1 MNLSENLKKIRKQHN
16 LSQEQLA
23 EKLGVSRQSVSKWE
37 SNQAYPEMDKVIQ
50 LTKLFNLN
58 MDELLN
64 QDISET
70 TKEKQSKNILNKYI
84 EEILNFTSKT
94 VNMFINM
101 SLKNKIKCILEQII
115 IALLLT
121 TMFFI
126 IGTIGLYIVEEIAVL
141 LPYNIGKIITK
152 LFKIIYIVFGITTS
166 ITLIIHI
173 FKTRYLDYYIIEDNK
188 DIKQTSEEI
197 KENKKE
203 KIIIRDPIH
212 SEYNFISKILKL
224 SIFIIKIFVFS
235 IAMVFSISLI
245 ILALLL
251 ILSLLVMKTGLFFLG
266 LILTIIS
273 CIIINIIV
281 LIILFN
287 FIQNKKSNKKPLLI
301 IFVLQLLLCGIGIG
315 TIILGI
321 TKFELIEDLNNEIY
335 ITDELI
341 INIGERSKIYDMSIY
356 NTEEIEYVE
365 ENRKDVRI
373 EYKHTK
379 DYQLEQIK
387 YNNNDNVYL
396 ILRNKNNNII
406 EKSNQIIKDLNDKK
420 IVNYSKYKITIYTS
434 KENIKRLKDNY

>member
-1 MNLSENLKKIRKQHN
+1 MNLSDNLKKIRKDKN

-121 TMFFI
+121 IIFFI

-197 KENKKE
+197 KENKK
-203 KIIIRDPIH
+203 
-212 SEYNFISKILKL
+212 
-224 SIFIIKIFVFS
+224 
-235 IAMVFSISLI
+235 
-245 ILALLL
+245 ALL
-251 ILSLLVMKTGLFFLG
+251 T
-266 LILTIIS
+266 
-273 CIIINIIV
+273 
-281 LIILFN
+281 
-287 FIQNKKSNKKPLLI
+287 
-301 IFVLQLLLCGIGIG
+301 
-315 TIILGI
+315 
-321 TKFELIEDLNNEIY
+321 
-335 ITDELI
+335 
-341 INIGERSKIYDMSIY
+341 SI
-356 NTEEIEYVE
+356 
-365 ENRKDVRI
+365 
-373 EYKHTK
+373 
-379 DYQLEQIK
+379 
-387 YNNNDNVYL
+387 
-396 ILRNKNNNII
+396 
-406 EKSNQIIKDLNDKK
+406 
-420 IVNYSKYKITIYTS
+420 
-434 KENIKRLKDNY
+434 